1 MSVLHASVGTGVIPV
16 LLVTNPQQQAPCKD
30 QNADKLNT
38 GTADVL
44 NLAIEMLFHAASK
57 MKMSLTYYNI
67 SLLAK
72 LRELDTVETAATC
85 FQ

>member
-44 NLAIEMLFHAASK
+44 KLTIEMLFHAASK
-57 MKMSLTYYNI
+57 MKMSFN
-67 SLLAK
+67 LLQHQPFSK
-72 LRELDTVETAATC
+72 IKRT
-85 FQ
+85 